1 MSKRF
6 GRNQKRRMREA
17 LLASE
22 GLRKAGLQ
30 TISAMRSRLE
40 DHQRFLE
47 YVLEIVG
54 EESIL
59 NPEPPADRVQKYN
72 FPKIVFQSFPRF
84 CPDEGTVACVQN
96 VIANALETRVV
107 LDRLKGAIHFRAR
120 LGNGDVVYALS
131 DRAIAVMT
139 TRQLA
144 ARLQQEI
151 SYQLAN
157 ELAKELKR

>member
-22 GLRKAGLQ
+22 EMRKAGLQ
-30 TISAMRSRLE
+30 TISHMRSRIE
-40 DHQRFLE
+40 DGLGFLE

-59 NPEPPADRVQKYN
+59 NPEPFDNRVQKYN
-72 FPKIVFQSFPRF
+72 FPKIVFRNFPRF
-84 CPDEGTVACVQN
+84 CPDEGTVACVQD

-120 LGNGDVVYALS
+120 LGNGDVAYALS
-131 DRAIAVMT
+131 DQAIAVMT

>member
-22 GLRKAGLQ
+22 ELRKAGLQ
-30 TISAMRSRLE
+30 TINALRSRIE
-40 DHQRFLE
+40 DGLGFLE

-54 EESIL
+54 GESIL
-59 NPEPPADRVQKYN
+59 NPEPPDNQVQEYN
-72 FPKIVFQSFPRF
+72 FPKIVFQSSPLF
-84 CPDEGTVACVQN
+84 CPNERAVACVQN

-120 LGNGDVVYALS
+120 LGNGDVAYAIS
-131 DRAIAVMT
+131 DQAIAVMT

-144 ARLQQEI
+144 ARLQHEI

>member
-17 LLASE
+17 LLANE
-22 GLRKAGLQ
+22 ELRKAGLQ
-30 TISAMRSRLE
+30 TISALRSRIE
-40 DHQRFLE
+40 DGLGFLE

-59 NPEPPADRVQKYN
+59 NPEPFDNRVQKYN
-72 FPKIVFQSFPRF
+72 FPKIVFRNFPRF
-84 CPDEGTVACVQN
+84 CPDEGTVACVQD

-120 LGNGDVVYALS
+120 LGNGDVAYALS
-131 DRAIAVMT
+131 DQAIAVMT

>member
-1 MSKRF
+1 MSTRF

-17 LLASE
+17 LLAGE
-22 GLRKAGLQ
+22 ELRKAGLR
-30 TISAMRSRLE
+30 TISHMRSLLE
-40 DHQRFLE
+40 DRRLFLE
-47 YVLEIVG
+47 YVLDIVG

-59 NPEPPADRVQKYN
+59 NPEPLDNRVQKYN
-72 FPKIVFQSFPRF
+72 VPKIVFRNFPRF
-84 CPDEGTVACVQN
+84 SPDEGTVACVQN
-96 VIANALETRVV
+96 VILNVLETRVV
-107 LDRLKGAIHFRAR
+107 LDRLKGAIHVRTR
-120 LGNGDVVYALS
+120 LGNGDVAYALS
-131 DRAIAVMT
+131 DQAIAMMP

>member
-1 MSKRF
+1 MSTRF

-17 LLASE
+17 LLAGE
-22 GLRKAGLQ
+22 ELRKAGLQ
-30 TISAMRSRLE
+30 TISYMRSLLE
-40 DHQRFLE
+40 DRRLFLE
-47 YVLEIVG
+47 YVLDIVG

-59 NPEPPADRVQKYN
+59 NPEPLDNRVQKYN
-72 FPKIVFQSFPRF
+72 VPKIVFRNFPRF
-84 CPDEGTVACVQN
+84 SPDEGPVACVQN
-96 VIANALETRVV
+96 VILNLLETRVV

-120 LGNGDVVYALS
+120 LGNGDVAYALS
-131 DRAIAVMT
+131 DQAIAMMP

-157 ELAKELKR
+157 KLAKELKR

>member
-6 GRNQKRRMREA
+6 GRNQKRRMRGA

-22 GLRKAGLQ
+22 DLRKAGLQ
-30 TISAMRSRLE
+30 TIGAMRGRLE
-40 DHQRFLE
+40 GYRGFLE

-59 NPEPPADRVQKYN
+59 NPEPFDNRTQEYN

-131 DRAIAVMT
+131 DRAVAVMT

>member
-1 MSKRF
+1 MSTRF

-17 LLASE
+17 LLAGE
-22 GLRKAGLQ
+22 ELRKAGLR
-30 TISAMRSRLE
+30 TISHMRSLLE
-40 DHQRFLE
+40 DRRLFLE
-47 YVLEIVG
+47 YVLDIVG

-59 NPEPPADRVQKYN
+59 NPEPHDNRVQKYN
-72 FPKIVFQSFPRF
+72 FPKIVFRTFPRF
-84 CPDEGTVACVQN
+84 SPDERTVACVQD
-96 VIANALETRVV
+96 VIANVLETRVV

-120 LGNGDVVYALS
+120 LGNGNVAYALS
-131 DRAIAVMT
+131 DQAIALMP

>member
-22 GLRKAGLQ
+22 ELRKAGLQ
-30 TISAMRSRLE
+30 TIGHMRSRLE
-40 DHQRFLE
+40 DYRRFLE
-47 YVLEIVG
+47 YVLDIVG

-59 NPEPPADRVQKYN
+59 NPEPPADRVQKHN

-120 LGNGDVVYALS
+120 LGNGDVAYALS
-131 DRAIAVMT
+131 DQAIAVMT

>member
-1 MSKRF
+1 MSTRF

-17 LLASE
+17 LLAGE
-22 GLRKAGLQ
+22 ELRKAGLQ
-30 TISAMRSRLE
+30 TISYMRSLLE
-40 DHQRFLE
+40 DRRLFLE
-47 YVLEIVG
+47 YVLDIVG

-59 NPEPPADRVQKYN
+59 NPEPLDNRVQRYN
-72 FPKIVFQSFPRF
+72 FPKIVFRNFPRF
-84 CPDEGTVACVQN
+84 SPDEGTVACVQN
-96 VIANALETRVV
+96 VIANVLETRVV

-120 LGNGDVVYALS
+120 LGNGDVAYALS
-131 DRAIAVMT
+131 DQAIAMMP

>member
-17 LLASE
+17 LLAGE
-22 GLRKAGLQ
+22 ELRKAGLQ
-30 TISAMRSRLE
+30 TISHMRSLLE
-40 DHQRFLE
+40 DRRLFLE
-47 YVLEIVG
+47 YVLDIVG

-59 NPEPPADRVQKYN
+59 NPEPFDNRVQKYN
-72 FPKIVFQSFPRF
+72 FPKIVFRNFPRF

-96 VIANALETRVV
+96 VIANVLETRVV
-107 LDRLKGAIHFRAR
+107 LDRLRGAIHFRAR
-120 LGNGDVVYALS
+120 LGNGDVAYAIS
-131 DRAIAVMT
+131 DQAIAVMT

-144 ARLQQEI
+144 ARLQHEI